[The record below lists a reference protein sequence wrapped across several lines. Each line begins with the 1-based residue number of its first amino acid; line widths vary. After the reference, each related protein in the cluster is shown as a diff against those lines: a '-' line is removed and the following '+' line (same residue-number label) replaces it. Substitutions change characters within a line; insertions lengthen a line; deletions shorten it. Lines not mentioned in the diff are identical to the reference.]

1 MSFLFGTTSRIFV
14 PPNDPF
20 NNNTLNAMSQLGIQI
35 LSSVEYEDNNFD
47 HNNSVFVADGRTY
60 NNSMIYHV
68 PGTIL
73 FKDYVNGSWVT
84 NPIIRCVQWDSY

>member
-1 MSFLFGTTSRIFV
+1 
-14 PPNDPF
+14 
-20 NNNTLNAMSQLGIQI
+20 MSQLGIQI

-84 NPIIRCVQWDSY
+84 NPINKILNTLSSNRLGRRSTSSSRFCKIRCVQWDSY